1 MMMCMRL
8 LSKSSTIDSI
18 GYKRDRGKMGKNPDH
33 TAQDKTMIRYE
44 QVKDTGNLLKSLTGL
59 NRMAFEKLLPAF
71 EEAYEAD
78 LERRDRER
86 AVPRQ
91 RARGAGQKG
100 AIPRLEDKLL
110 FILFYFRLYPVQT
123 VQGFLFGMGQ
133 PQANEWIHRL
143 TPILNAALGHEMQ
156 LPAREPG
163 DIEAVLKACP
173 GLEFVIDGTERPIR
187 RPKDKD
193 KQRRYYSGK
202 KKRHTVKNNVIK
214 SRSSRKI
221 KVLSRTVEGK
231 KHDKKLADEQGIPF
245 PPGSKLWQDTGYQ
258 GYAPE
263 GVQTFQPKKKPRG
276 RELTPEEKAANAT
289 LSGQRIG
296 VEHSIGG
303 VKVFRI
309 VHDTFRNLR
318 EGFDD
323 LAMETACGLHN
334 LRVDFPL
341 SS

>member
-1 MMMCMRL
+1 V
-8 LSKSSTIDSI
+8 
-18 GYKRDRGKMGKNPDH
+18 
-33 TAQDKTMIRYE
+33 IRYE
-44 QVKDTGNLLKSLTGL
+44 RLKNKPALMVCLTGL
-59 NRMAFEKLLPAF
+59 NQAAFMKLLPAF
-71 EEAYEAD
+71 RAAYEAD
-78 LERRDRER
+78 LERRDQQRTK
-86 AVPRQ
+86 PRQ
-91 RARGAGQKG
+91 RRRGAGQKG
-100 AIPRLEDKLL
+100 ALPRLEDKLV
-110 FILFYFRLYPVQT
+110 FILFYFRLYPVQMA
-123 VQGFLFGMGQ
+123 QGFFFGMGQ

-143 TPILNAALGHEMQ
+143 APILNQALGYEMQ
-156 LPAREPG
+156 LPARDPVS
-163 DIEAVLKACP
+163 IEAALAACP

-193 KQRRYYSGK
+193 KQRHHYSGK

-231 KHDKKLADEQGIPF
+231 KHDKKLADEQALKF

-276 RELTPEEKAANAT
+276 RELTPEEKAANAA

-303 VKVFRI
+303 VKAFRI

-341 SS
+341 SA